1 MDANFFYYSIYDRFV
16 QRQPCACVC
25 ACICKCFFK
34 KLLRNYQLNLRNF
47 TGVFLRKLLF
57 TVTEKSGL
65 WSDTSAQALLVMMGT
80 NLTSG
85 EKLPGSTGIQT
96 QGFRN
101 AVPALYNRATIRC
114 VH

>member
-57 TVTEKSGL
+57 TVTEKSEIRPVERYRR
-65 WSDTSAQALLVMMGT
+65 SSASSYDGHQF
-80 NLTSG
+80 N
-85 EKLPGSTGIQT
+85 KW
-96 QGFRN
+96 
-101 AVPALYNRATIRC
+101 
-114 VH
+114 